1 MFETRVKEFKT
12 GVLLLIHFCD
22 QSDITIVWNTKET
35 VAMGI
40 PHTMS
45 NAPFTWHDLKSY
57 NTNLPKGGFEQGYL
71 GPLAG
76 MSYWDSLTCLNLQV
90 CKN

>member
-1 MFETRVKEFKT
+1 MFETRVKELKT

-45 NAPFTWHDLKSY
+45 NAPFTVHDLKK
-57 NTNLPKGGFEQGYL
+57 L
-71 GPLAG
+71 
-76 MSYWDSLTCLNLQV
+76 
-90 CKN
+90 